1 MLETEVTNANIVVL
15 RRGVNLVVKTGPT
28 GKLTEAF
35 GIVLNPIHQ
44 VQIQRVWENVLCR
57 GPKLQLSMIII
68 PCSAGFVIKSCFILC
83 W

>member
-1 MLETEVTNANIVVL
+1 MLETEVTNANIVVF

-44 VQIQRVWENVLCR
+44 VQIQ
-57 GPKLQLSMIII
+57 
-68 PCSAGFVIKSCFILC
+68 
-83 W
+83 